1 MTLIEHM
8 RSLDAVSLDSLAKRC
23 DTSVGQLRQV
33 ALGFRRANP
42 ALAIKLER
50 ETKRAVI
57 CEDLRPDIDWAYLR
71 NSSIGP
77 EQSVA

>member
-1 MTLIEHM
+1 MTLIELM
-8 RSLDAVSLDSLAKRC
+8 RSLDAVSPDSLAKRC
-23 DTSVGQLRQV
+23 DTSVVQLRQV

-50 ETKRAVI
+50 ETKRAVV

-71 NSSIGP
+71 NSLG
-77 EQSVA
+77 EAKQSAV